1 MLIGVSIM
9 FGRIGEA
16 HIVICLGRA
25 MLTNF
30 LPR

>member
-1 MLIGVSIM
+1 MLIGLSIM
-9 FGRIGEA
+9 FGRIGEV
-16 HIVICLGRA
+16 HIAICHGRA